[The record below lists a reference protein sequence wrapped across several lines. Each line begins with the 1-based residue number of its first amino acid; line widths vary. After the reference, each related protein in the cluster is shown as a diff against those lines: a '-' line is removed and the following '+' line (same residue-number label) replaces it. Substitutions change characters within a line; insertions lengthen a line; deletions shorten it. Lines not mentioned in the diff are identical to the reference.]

1 MSNDD
6 PNRPDDFESPEEKPS
21 ILDQFPPMAV
31 EATPFLVVRR
41 LFSVPSLGLFLAIAG
56 RRWILPFILICLIMG
71 LGSCAKAIA
80 EYKHYS
86 VVAGNVAQAVAPGL
100 APFELHDGHLA
111 WSETAGKSYSKAV
124 EGWHIGA
131 RRMTLAEFDKD
142 KRAAL
147 EMDGHPTVPRGIL
160 LLNDGVIYWNNDGM
174 DYQFSS
180 VISKAHLAKLE
191 KNLNESQLN
200 GKLDAEQF
208 RSFVALMCIISIPGV
223 AILFFGVFMGTALF
237 CCIVFGLSAI
247 IFRRDLLKRF
257 GDGFIIGINA
267 CLPAALISMVW
278 YWVAPLDWDFQTVFY
293 LAFIAY
299 LLIAYFDS
307 RRVKIAVNR
316 IMNEDVMD
324 NILGDDDAPGNE
336 ANPEQGAP
344 VDKDE
349 HRENEEGGSANP
361 ADNPDKDEDEP
372 DTRKDQ

>member
-1 MSNDD
+1 MSSDD

-41 LFSVPSLGLFLAIAG
+41 LFSMPSLGLFLAIAG
-56 RRWILPFILICLIMG
+56 RRWILPFLLICLIMG
-71 LGSCAKAIA
+71 FGSCAKAIS

-86 VVAGNVAQAVAPGL
+86 VVAGNIAQAVAPGL
-100 APFELHDGHLA
+100 APFELHDGCLT

-131 RRMTLAEFDKD
+131 RRMTIEEFDKD
-142 KRAAL
+142 KRGAL
-147 EMDGHPTVPRGIL
+147 EADGHPTIPRGIL
-160 LLNDGVIYWNNDGM
+160 LLNDGVIYWNKDGM

-180 VISKAHLAKLE
+180 VISKSHLAKLE

-200 GKLDAEQF
+200 GKLDAVQF

-223 AILFFGVFMGTALF
+223 AILFFGVFLGTALF

-278 YWVAPLDWDFQTVFY
+278 YWVAPLDWDFQTIFY

-316 IMNEDVMD
+316 IMNEDVMA
-324 NILGDDDAPGNE
+324 NILGDDDTPENE
-336 ANPEQGAP
+336 EKPEEGGP

-349 HRENEEGGSANP
+349 HRENEEGGSVNP
-361 ADNPDKDEDEP
+361 AEKPDKDEEESDS
-372 DTRKDQ
+372 RKDQ